1 MEKLFV
7 KFGKKY
13 MSRIGKK
20 PLHIPET
27 VKMEALDGV
36 LKFTGPK
43 GTLESVL
50 PKGIK
55 IEVVDGVISF
65 TRKSD
70 EASLRA
76 LHGLARRLAQNA
88 ILGVTEGFV
97 KDLLLIGTGYRVAT
111 HPDGLSLSVG
121 FSHPVIFKK
130 VPGVTITVE
139 GNDKIKVVGIDKQ
152 LVGQVAA
159 NIREIKKPEPY
170 KGKGIRYVDE
180 VIIKKQGKSATKTAA

>member
-7 KFGKKY
+7 KSGKKY

-20 PLHIPET
+20 PLHLPET
-27 VKMEALDGV
+27 VKMEALEGV

-50 PKGIK
+50 PKGIDLAVK
-55 IEVVDGVISF
+55 DNVLSF
-65 TRKSD
+65 TRKSN
-70 EASLRA
+70 EPAVRA

-88 ILGVTEGFV
+88 IQGVTEGFV
-97 KDLLLIGTGYRVAT
+97 KDLQLVGTGYRVAT
-111 HPDGLSLSVG
+111 HAEGLSLSVG

-130 VPGVTITVE
+130 VPGITIAIE
-139 GNDKIKVVGIDKQ
+139 GTDKIKISGIDKQ

-180 VIIKKQGKSATKTAA
+180 VIIKKQGKSAGKTAA